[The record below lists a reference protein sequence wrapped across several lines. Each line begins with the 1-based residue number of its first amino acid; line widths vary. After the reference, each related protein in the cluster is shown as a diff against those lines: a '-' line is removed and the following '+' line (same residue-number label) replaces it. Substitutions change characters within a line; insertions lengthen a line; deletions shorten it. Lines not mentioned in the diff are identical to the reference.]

1 MFVKYAPKHPHVK
14 VVPVVNSD
22 GLSVAAESVM
32 LSPGTNEVSDEKW
45 GKIKDSLAA
54 EIANGTIK
62 PFSVK
67 AKKSGQDTKAKT
79 LKDVPPQVA
88 AGIIAGCSSKDT
100 LRAWFKDRLS
110 DDVAILVVRRMR
122 ELNMDLDA
130 IAESGEQ
137 LSDEDIIDEGNT
149 VASQSEK
156 DSQETVAESASP
168 AAKSAGDG
176 KNSSDKPPKT
186 GAKGSGTKPP
196 DGAGSDEDIPDFD
209 NPDVKVK

>member
-1 MFVKYAPKHPHVK
+1 MKTLKA
-14 VVPVVNSD
+14 
-22 GLSVAAESVM
+22 LSVAAESVM

-110 DDVAILVVRRMR
+110 DLVHG
-122 ELNMDLDA
+122 
-130 IAESGEQ
+130 AERALHCSTRHQVLQLATIQCLPFSG
-137 LSDEDIIDEGNT
+137 L
-149 VASQSEK
+149 A
-156 DSQETVAESASP
+156 
-168 AAKSAGDG
+168 
-176 KNSSDKPPKT
+176 
-186 GAKGSGTKPP
+186 
-196 DGAGSDEDIPDFD
+196 
-209 NPDVKVK
+209 KVKFCNKIGVAVNFDFEAFAKVRWVVHRCAPG